1 MISIIIITKN
11 EQSRIKVCLESVKWA
26 DEIILADN
34 GSTDKTKQIA
44 REYTNKIFEFENL
57 DFAALRNK
65 AFEKAKSDW
74 VLYIDADER
83 ILNPLKDEIESLVT
97 FHDCSAYAISRRNII
112 FGSEVNYGPYKN
124 DWVIR
129 LFKKADFKEWSGKVH
144 EQPTFNGKLGY
155 LKNQLLHLTHRD
167 VDQIVLKSLEWSK
180 IEAQLRFEANHP
192 KMSASRFIKVFFSEI
207 FNQGIKRK
215 GFFGGGVG
223 VMDSLLQ
230 AFSTLM
236 TYIRLWQLQQE
247 KPLGKTYD
255 DIDEDLIRNKFN
267 QNP

>member
-1 MISIIIITKN
+1 MITAIIIAKN
-11 EQSRIKVCLESVKWA
+11 EQDRIKAALESVKWA

-34 GSTDKTKQIA
+34 GSADKTKQIA
-44 REYTNKIFEFENL
+44 REYTTKIFEYEGL
-57 DFAALRNK
+57 DFSTIRNRAAQNST
-65 AFEKAKSDW
+65 SDW
-74 VLYIDADER
+74 ILYIDADER
-83 ILNPLKDEIESLVT
+83 VLSSLKDEIESQIT
-97 FHDCSAYAISRRNII
+97 MGDISAFAISRKNII
-112 FGSEVNYGPYKN
+112 FGTEVRYGPYSK

-129 LFKKADFKEWSGKVH
+129 LFRKKDFKSWIGKLH

-155 LKNQLLHLTHRD
+155 LKNPLLHLTHRD
-167 VDQIVLKSLEWSK
+167 LDQIVAKSLEWSK
-180 IEAQLRFEANHP
+180 IEAQLLYDTNHP

-215 GFFGGGVG
+215 GFFGEGVG

-247 KPLGKTYD
+247 KPLSKTYD
-255 DIDEDLIRNKFN
+255 EIDEDLVKNKFN
-267 QNP
+267 Q